1 VNQEMYNLFSLLTIT
16 ALSVVVFMLRYE
28 YHRFRQDVT
37 RILGALGVMVVNNS
51 QGMTVRVE
59 ERKNDEGIR

>member
-1 VNQEMYNLFSLLTIT
+1 MYNLFSLLTIAT
-16 ALSVVVFMLRYE
+16 LSVAVFMLRYE
-28 YHRFRQDVT
+28 YQRFRQDVT
-37 RILGALGVMVVNNS
+37 RILGALGVMVVNNG